1 MKKYLSKHRIL
12 FVIIVFLAILLSLGL
27 GYQKFY
33 AQEVLRQEL
42 NLDGLFV
49 NIQGVEI
56 KTEGNVWGE
65 KPYKEIR
72 IKIPSLASK
81 GDDTLKEGDSKINQ
95 IINREALDEGVTKWL
110 KNVFNKK
117 EAKKYSVHIEVWYRD
132 DKIVDE

>member
-65 KPYKEIR
+65 KP
-72 IKIPSLASK
+72 
-81 GDDTLKEGDSKINQ
+81 
-95 IINREALDEGVTKWL
+95 
-110 KNVFNKK
+110 
-117 EAKKYSVHIEVWYRD
+117 
-132 DKIVDE
+132 

>member
-56 KTEGNVWGE
+56 KTEGNVWGR
-65 KPYKEIR
+65 K
-72 IKIPSLASK
+72 
-81 GDDTLKEGDSKINQ
+81 
-95 IINREALDEGVTKWL
+95 AL
-110 KNVFNKK
+110 
-117 EAKKYSVHIEVWYRD
+117 
-132 DKIVDE
+132 